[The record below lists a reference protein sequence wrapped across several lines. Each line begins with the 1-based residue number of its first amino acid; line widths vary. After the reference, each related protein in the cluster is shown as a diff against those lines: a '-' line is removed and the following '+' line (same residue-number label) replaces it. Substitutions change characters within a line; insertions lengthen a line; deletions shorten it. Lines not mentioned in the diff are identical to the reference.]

1 LRIALAQINTT
12 VGDFAGNARRILAA
26 TRGVDADLVL
36 LPELALCGYMP
47 RDLLLE
53 PSFVDACERALEEVA
68 RAPGP
73 PLLLGTVARA
83 NGPGKPLKNVAV
95 LVRDG
100 KHEIVA
106 EKRLLP
112 TYDVFDERRYFR
124 PGAMRPPLAL
134 GGRKIGVTICEDMW
148 TGDFGDGLYA
158 EDPVADLV
166 RMGADVIVNLSAS
179 PYEQGKPARRRELV
193 REHATRHSV
202 PFAFS
207 NLVGAND
214 QLIFDGNSFAVDG
227 KGALTAHAKSF
238 VEDTVVP
245 GRTDLSA
252 EASAKAEDLRDALV
266 LGIRDYVRKTG
277 FENAIVGMSGG
288 VDSSLVACL
297 AVDALGKEHV
307 TGVGMP
313 GPFNAPYSLTDARDL
328 AQRLGMRFLAVPIS
342 RAYELLCEEMRGG
355 FGGRPPDVTEENLQ
369 ARLRGMVLMSL
380 ANKWGALVLVPSNK
394 SEFAMGY
401 CTLYG
406 DMVGALAPISDLYK
420 RQVYELARRYPE
432 IPERVLTRPPSAELK
447 PDQTDQDTL
456 PPYDVLD
463 GILHAHVEER
473 LRPEEI
479 VARGYDREVVA
490 RVLRTVSAMEY
501 KRQQAAPVLK
511 VTAKA
516 FGWGGR
522 RFPIVERFRGGA

>member
-26 TRGVDADLVL
+26 SRGAKADLVL
-36 LPELALCGYMP
+36 LPELAICGYMP

-53 PSFVDACERALEEVA
+53 PSFVDACGRALADVA
-68 RAPGP
+68 KAPGP

-83 NGPGKPLKNVAV
+83 NGPGKPLLNVAV

-100 KHEIVA
+100 KHQIVA

-124 PGAMRPPLAL
+124 PGATRPPVAIA
-134 GGRKIGVTICEDMW
+134 GKKVGVTICEDMW
-148 TGDFGDGLYA
+148 TGRWGDNLYA

-166 RMGADVIVNLSAS
+166 RAGADVIVNLSAS
-179 PYEQGKPARRRELV
+179 PYEQGKPAHRREIV
-193 REHATRHSV
+193 KGHAKRHGV
-202 PFAFS
+202 PFAFV

-214 QLIFDGNSFAVDG
+214 QLIFDGNSFAVDA
-227 KGALTAHAKSF
+227 KGALTAHAKAF
-238 VEDTVVP
+238 AEETVVEGGAVP
-245 GRTDLSA
+245 GDDVR
-252 EASAKAEDLRDALV
+252 EALV
-266 LGIRDYVRKTG
+266 LGIRDYLAKTG
-277 FENAIVGMSGG
+277 FEQAIVGMSGG

-297 AVDALGKEHV
+297 AVDALGKERV

-313 GPFNAPYSLTDARDL
+313 GPFNAPYSLTDAQEL
-328 AQRLGMRFLAVPIS
+328 AGRLGIRFLTVPIS
-342 RAYELLCEEMRGG
+342 RAYDLLREEMRGG
-355 FGGRPPDVTEENLQ
+355 LGGRPEDVTEENLQ
-369 ARLRGMVLMSL
+369 ARLRGTVLMSF
-380 ANKWGALVLVPSNK
+380 ANKWNALVLVPSNK

-420 RQVYELARRYPE
+420 RQVYDLARRYPVV
-432 IPERVLTRPPSAELK
+432 PERVLTRPPSAELR

-473 LRPEEI
+473 LRPDEI
-479 VARGYDREVVA
+479 VARGYDPGMVA

>member
-12 VGDFAGNARRILAA
+12 VGDFAGNVARILAA
-26 TRGVDADLVL
+26 ARAAPLDLVL
-36 LPELALCGYMP
+36 FPELAICGYMP

-53 PSFVDACERALEEVA
+53 PSFVDGCERALEEIA
-68 RAPGP
+68 RAKAP

-83 NGPGKPLKNVAV
+83 SGPGKPLLNVAV

-100 KHEIVA
+100 RAEVVA

-124 PGAMRPPLAL
+124 PGVMRAPLAIA
-134 GGRKIGVTICEDMW
+134 GKRIGVTICEDVW
-148 TGDFGDGLYA
+148 TGAWGDGLYA

-166 RMGADVIVNLSAS
+166 RAGADMIVNLSAS
-179 PYEQGKPARRRELV
+179 PYEQGKPARRRKMLA
-193 REHATRHSV
+193 EHAARHRV
-202 PFAFS
+202 PIAFC

-214 QLIFDGNSFAVDG
+214 QLIFDGNSFAVDT
-227 KGALTAHAKSF
+227 KGALTAHARAF
-238 VEDTVVP
+238 VEDTV
-245 GRTDLSA
+245 A
-252 EASAKAEDLRDALV
+252 EASAPEAPPDDVKEALI
-266 LGIRDYVRKTG
+266 LGIRDYLRKTG
-277 FENAIVGMSGG
+277 FEDALVGMSGG

-297 AVDALGKEHV
+297 AAESLGPEHV

-313 GPFNAPYSLTDARDL
+313 GPYNAPFSLTDAQDL
-328 AQRLGMRFLAVPIS
+328 ARKLGIRFLTVPITRMFDLS
-342 RAYELLCEEMRGG
+342 VKEMKGAMG
-355 FGGRPPDVTEENLQ
+355 DRPPDVTEENLQ
-369 ARLRGMVLMSL
+369 ARLRGNVLMSL
-380 ANKWGALVLVPSNK
+380 ANKWKALVLVPSNK

-420 RQVYELARRYPE
+420 RQVYDLARRYPA
-432 IPERVLTRPPSAELK
+432 IPERVLTRAPSAELK
-447 PDQTDQDTL
+447 PNQTDQDTL

-473 LRPEEI
+473 LRTAEI
-479 VARGYDREVVA
+479 VARGYDAAVVA
-490 RVLRTVSAMEY
+490 RVLRTVSAMEF

-522 RFPIVERFRGGA
+522 RFPIVERFRGGARE

>member
-12 VGDFAGNARRILAA
+12 VGDFAGNVARILVAA
-26 TRGVDADLVL
+26 RAAPADLVL

-53 PSFVDACERALEEVA
+53 PSFVDACERALGEVA

-73 PLLLGTVARA
+73 PLLLGTVVRA
-83 NGPGKPLKNVAV
+83 KGPGKPLLNVAV

-100 KHEIVA
+100 KHEVIA

-124 PGAMRPPLAL
+124 PGTMRPPLAIA
-134 GGRKIGVTICEDMW
+134 GKRVGVTICEDMW
-148 TGDFGDGLYA
+148 TGEHGGNLYA

-166 RMGADVIVNLSAS
+166 RAGADVIVNLSAS
-179 PYEQGKPARRRELV
+179 PYEQGKPARRRRIV
-193 REHATRHSV
+193 AEHVARHNV
-202 PFAFS
+202 PFAFA

-214 QLIFDGNSFAVDG
+214 QLIFDGNSFAVDA
-227 KGALTAHAKSF
+227 KGALTAHAKAF
-238 VEDTVVP
+238 TEETVVDGGTVP
-245 GRTDLSA
+245 G
-252 EASAKAEDLRDALV
+252 EDLRDALV

-277 FENAIVGMSGG
+277 FSDAIVGMSGG

-297 AVDALGKEHV
+297 AADALGKEHV

-313 GPFNAPYSLTDARDL
+313 GPHSAPHSLTDAEEL
-328 AQRLGMRFLAVPIS
+328 AQRLGMRFLEVPIT
-342 RAYELLCEEMRGG
+342 RAFELLREEMRGG
-355 FGGRPPDVTEENLQ
+355 FGGRAPDVTEENLQ
-369 ARLRGMVLMSL
+369 ARLRGTVLMSF

-401 CTLYG
+401 CTSYG

-420 RQVYELARRYPE
+420 RQVYELARRYE
-432 IPERVLTRPPSAELK
+432 AIPARVLTRAPSAELRAG
-447 PDQTDQDTL
+447 QTDQDTL
-456 PPYDVLD
+456 PPYDLLD

>member
-1 LRIALAQINTT
+1 MRIALAQINTT
-12 VGDFAGNARRILAA
+12 VGDFAGNAQRILAA
-26 TRGVDADLVL
+26 SRGVDADLVL
-36 LPELALCGYMP
+36 LPELAICGYMP

-53 PSFVDACERALEEVA
+53 PSFLDACERALGEIA

-73 PLLLGTVARA
+73 PLLLGTVVRA
-83 NGPGKPLKNVAV
+83 KGPGKPLLNVAV
-95 LVRDG
+95 LVRG
-100 KHEIVA
+100 GRHEVVA

-124 PGAMRPPLAL
+124 PGAMRPPLAIAK
-134 GGRKIGVTICEDMW
+134 RRVGVTICEDMW
-148 TGDFGDGLYA
+148 TGDLYA
-158 EDPVADLV
+158 EDPVKDLA
-166 RMGADVIVNLSAS
+166 RAGADVIVNLSAS
-179 PYEQGKPARRRELV
+179 PYEQGKPARRRKLV
-193 REHATRHSV
+193 AEHAARHKV
-202 PFAFS
+202 PFAFC

-214 QLIFDGNSFAVDG
+214 QLIFDGNSFAVDA
-227 KGALTAHAKSF
+227 KGAVTAHAGAF
-238 VEDTVVP
+238 AEETVLDPAP
-245 GRTDLSA
+245 GAPPDDDV
-252 EASAKAEDLRDALV
+252 KDALV
-266 LGIRDYVRKTG
+266 LGIRDYLRKTG
-277 FENAIVGMSGG
+277 FKEAILGMSGG

-297 AVDALGKEHV
+297 AAEALGPANV

-313 GPFNAPYSLTDARDL
+313 GPFNAPYSLTDAQEL
-328 AQRLGMRFLAVPIS
+328 ARKIGIRFLTVPIG
-342 RAYELLCEEMRGG
+342 RAYDLLREEMRGG
-355 FGGRPPDVTEENLQ
+355 FGGRPEDVTEENLQ
-369 ARLRGMVLMSL
+369 ARLRGTVLMSF

-401 CTLYG
+401 CTMYG

-420 RQVYELARRYPE
+420 RQVYDLARRYPA
-432 IPERVLTRPPSAELK
+432 IPERVLTRAPSAELR

-463 GILHAHVEER
+463 AILHAHVEER

-479 VARGYDREVVA
+479 CARGFDPEVVK
-490 RVLRTVSAMEY
+490 RVLRTVSLMEY

>member
-12 VGDFAGNARRILAA
+12 VGDFAGNAQRILAA
-26 TRGVDADLVL
+26 SRGVTADLVL
-36 LPELALCGYMP
+36 LPELAICGYMP

-53 PSFVDACERALEEVA
+53 PSFVDACQRTLEDIA
-68 RAPGP
+68 AKAPGP
-73 PLLLGTVARA
+73 PLLLGTVMRA
-83 NGPGKPLKNVAV
+83 KGPGKPLLNVAV
-95 LVRDG
+95 LVRGG
-100 KHEIVA
+100 KHEVVA

-124 PGAMRPPLAL
+124 PGAMRPPLAIA
-134 GGRKIGVTICEDMW
+134 GKRVGVTICEDMW
-148 TGDFGDGLYA
+148 TGEYGDHLYA
-158 EDPVADLV
+158 EDPVADLA
-166 RMGADVIVNLSAS
+166 RAGADVIVNLSAS
-179 PYEQGKPARRRELV
+179 PYEQGKPARRRKLV
-193 REHATRHSV
+193 LEHAARHRV
-202 PFAFS
+202 PFAFC

-214 QLIFDGNSFAVDG
+214 QLIFDGNSFAVDA
-227 KGALTAHAKSF
+227 KGALSTHAKAF
-238 VEDTVVP
+238 VEETVVVGSP
-245 GRTDLSA
+245 GAPPDDDV
-252 EASAKAEDLRDALV
+252 KDALV
-266 LGIRDYVRKTG
+266 LGIRDYLRKTG
-277 FENAIVGMSGG
+277 FKEAIVGMSGG

-297 AVDALGKEHV
+297 AAEALGPANV

-313 GPFNAPYSLTDARDL
+313 GPFNAPYSLLDAQEL
-328 AQRLGMRFLAVPIS
+328 ARRIGIRFLTVPIG
-342 RAYELLCEEMRGG
+342 RAYDLLREEMRGG
-355 FGGRPPDVTEENLQ
+355 FGGRPEDVTEENLQ
-369 ARLRGMVLMSL
+369 ARLRGTVLMSF

-401 CTLYG
+401 CTLHG

-420 RQVYELARRYPE
+420 RQVYELARRYAA
-432 IPERVLTRPPSAELK
+432 IPERVLTRPPSAELRK
-447 PDQTDQDTL
+447 DQTDQDTL

-479 VARGYDREVVA
+479 VARGFDREVVA
-490 RVLRTVSAMEY
+490 RVLRTVSATEY

-522 RFPIVERFRGGA
+522 RFPIVERFRGGV

>member
-1 LRIALAQINTT
+1 MRIALAQINTT
-12 VGDFAGNARRILAA
+12 VGDFAGNVSRIVAAARAA
-26 TRGVDADLVL
+26 PADLVL
-36 LPELALCGYMP
+36 FPELAVSGYMP

-53 PSFVDACERALEEVA
+53 PSFLDACERALQEIA
-68 RAPGP
+68 RAKAP
-73 PLLLGTVARA
+73 PLLLGTVQRA
-83 NGPGKPLKNVAV
+83 QGPGKPLLNVAV

-100 KHEIVA
+100 KHEVVA

-124 PGAMRPPLAL
+124 PGVMRAPLAL
-134 GGRKIGVTICEDMW
+134 SGKRIGVTICEDVW
-148 TGDFGDGLYA
+148 TGAWGDGLYA
-158 EDPVADLV
+158 EDPVADLA
-166 RMGADVIVNLSAS
+166 RAGADVIVNLSAS
-179 PYEQGKPARRRELV
+179 PYEQGKPARRRKMIA
-193 REHATRHSV
+193 EHAARHKV
-202 PFAFS
+202 PMAFC

-214 QLIFDGNSFAVDG
+214 QLIFDGNSFAVDAR
-227 KGALTAHAKSF
+227 GAITAHARAF
-238 VEDTVVP
+238 AEDTAV
-245 GRTDLSA
+245 
-252 EASAKAEDLRDALV
+252 EAAAPQAPPDDVKEALI
-266 LGIRDYVRKTG
+266 LGIRDYLRKTG
-277 FENAIVGMSGG
+277 FQDAILGMSGG

-297 AVDALGKEHV
+297 AAEALGRERV

-313 GPFNAPYSLTDARDL
+313 GPYNAAYSLLDAQDL
-328 AQRLGMRFLAVPIS
+328 ARRLGIRFLTVPITEAFDLS
-342 RAYELLCEEMRGG
+342 VSLMKGAWGD
-355 FGGRPPDVTEENLQ
+355 RPADVTEENLQ

-380 ANKWGALVLVPSNK
+380 ANKSRALVLVPSNK

-420 RQVYELARRYPE
+420 RQVYELARRYDMPQR
-432 IPERVLTRPPSAELK
+432 ILTRAPSAELK
-447 PDQTDQDTL
+447 PNQTDQDTL

-463 GILHAHVEER
+463 AILVAHLEER

-490 RVLRTVSAMEY
+490 RVLRTVSATEF

-522 RFPIVERFRGGA
+522 RFPIVERFRGGT